1 MILQIASLA
10 AIALGQTA
18 QTPVVVQIQ
27 QTATESWVKWLLPT
41 VIQTIVSL
49 ASITAGVWIAVASFR
64 ANSRKEH
71 AQWILDQKKAE
82 WRELLDMLNAD
93 KPHITSLSKSH
104 HNEPIEIQFDTAQWV
119 HNVNKIF
126 MDRLFIDEN
135 IIRPLQSH
143 WLNIKARAQAGQEGD
158 IVARKEATLEFLI
171 LVEEIREAAKKDMN
185 AQDRTRSDRKKP

>member
-1 MILQIASLA
+1 MAFRWN
-10 AIALGQTA
+10 TK
-18 QTPVVVQIQ
+18 
-27 QTATESWVKWLLPT
+27 EEHRRWV
-41 VIQTIVSL
+41 
-49 ASITAGVWIAVASFR
+49 
-64 ANSRKEH
+64 
-71 AQWILDQKKAE
+71 LDQKKAE